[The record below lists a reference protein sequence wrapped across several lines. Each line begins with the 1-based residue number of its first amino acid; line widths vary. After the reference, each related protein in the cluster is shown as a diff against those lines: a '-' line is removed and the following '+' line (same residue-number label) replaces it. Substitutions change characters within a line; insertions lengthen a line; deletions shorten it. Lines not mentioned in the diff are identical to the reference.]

1 LKNFTSLKGRI
12 NNMKRCISILK
23 AFVLSASTLGVVLA
37 ADNTL
42 ATPVIEVNLGSFVSV
57 NGSYLGGAP
66 VNKPNPAVYQV
77 YANAQECLRIDVVGG
92 AANFFEATL
101 VSPSGRTWQQSG
113 PALIKAR
120 TLTGGWYTL
129 QISSSTGAATTGT
142 FTMRIGRLPANSPSC
157 QPLSPQKIQ

>member
-12 NNMKRCISILK
+12 NNMKRSISILK

-42 ATPVIEVNLGSFVSV
+42 ATPVIEVNPGSFVSV

-77 YANAQECLRIDVVGG
+77 YANAQECLFIDVVGG
-92 AANFFEATL
+92 PPTFEATL

-113 PALIKAR
+113 PARIKAL
-120 TLTGGWYTL
+120 TVTGGWYTL
-129 QISSSTGAATTGT
+129 QISSSTGAPTTGT
-142 FTMRIGRLPANSPSC
+142 FTTRIGRLAANSPSC
-157 QPLSPQKIQ
+157 LPLTPQKIQ

>member
-1 LKNFTSLKGRI
+1 
-12 NNMKRCISILK
+12 MKRSISILK

-77 YANAQECLRIDVVGG
+77 YANAQECLRIDVVGEPP
-92 AANFFEATL
+92 NLEATL

-120 TLTGGWYTL
+120 TITGGWYTL
-129 QISSSTGAATTGT
+129 QISSSTGAATTGN
-142 FTMRIGRLPANSPSC
+142 FTMRIGRLAANSPSC
-157 QPLSPQKIQ
+157 QPFSPQKIQ

>member
-1 LKNFTSLKGRI
+1 
-12 NNMKRCISILK
+12 MKRSISILK
-23 AFVLSASTLGVVLA
+23 AFVLSASTLGVVLV

-42 ATPVIEVNLGSFVSV
+42 ATPVIEVNPGSFVSV

-77 YANAQECLRIDVVGG
+77 YANAQECLFIDVVGG
-92 AANFFEATL
+92 PPTFEATL

-113 PALIKAR
+113 PARIKAL
-120 TLTGGWYTL
+120 TVTGGWYTL
-129 QISSSTGAATTGT
+129 QISSSTGAPTTGT
-142 FTMRIGRLPANSPSC
+142 FTTRIGRLAANSPSC

>member
-1 LKNFTSLKGRI
+1 
-12 NNMKRCISILK
+12 MKRCISILK
-23 AFVLSASTLGVVLA
+23 AFVLSASTLGVVLV

-42 ATPVIEVNLGSFVSV
+42 ATPVIEVNPGSFVSV

-77 YANAQECLRIDVVGG
+77 YANAQECLFIDVVGG
-92 AANFFEATL
+92 PPTFEATL

-113 PALIKAR
+113 PARIKAL
-120 TLTGGWYTL
+120 TVTGGWYTL
-129 QISSSTGAATTGT
+129 QISSSTGAPTTGT
-142 FTMRIGRLPANSPSC
+142 FTTRIGRLPANSPSC